1 MGEARPGFVFS
12 LAVPYRDT
20 TAKRAI
26 QVSQSPAGQRLLD
39 RSAPA
44 TRPVVIPAVHGV
56 LGCCCRG
63 SRWTDSLGRLP
74 PSAKVEVPNAE
85 IRPMRN
91 AHGGLEGRQEL
102 LIDVVE
108 NPWHSGFGAREIL
121 K

>member
-1 MGEARPGFVFS
+1 LVQF
-12 LAVPYRDT
+12 AV
-20 TAKRAI
+20 
-26 QVSQSPAGQRLLD
+26 LLD
-39 RSAPA
+39 NAVRLGQLLLGKGLHAHEQPA
-44 TRPVVIPAVHGV
+44 ALAITAGPLLDV
-56 LGCCCRG
+56 LVK
-63 SRWTDSLGRLP
+63 LP

>member
-39 RSAPA
+39 RSEPA

-56 LGCCCRG
+56 LGLAAKAWSTDTSFAGVSIILRQQVRQFM
-63 SRWTDSLGRLP
+63 SRACTNVRHLLHDILLP
-74 PSAKVEVPNAE
+74 
-85 IRPMRN
+85 
-91 AHGGLEGRQEL
+91 
-102 LIDVVE
+102 
-108 NPWHSGFGAREIL
+108 
-121 K
+121 